1 MSNKGELTG
10 LRCKL
15 VKLPLLLNSSS
26 KPDWFFSELHILDD
40 PAAVVSNVA
49 KNGGETQFSRSS
61 RKLPFS
67 PGDPGVESRVTKK
80 GGEVRYNR

>member
-15 VKLPLLLNSSS
+15 VKLPLLTGFSVNHISS
-26 KPDWFFSELHILDD
+26 KNQGWWSVRLRKT
-40 PAAVVSNVA
+40 AAKLSFQ
-49 KNGGETQFSRSS
+49 GRT

-80 GGEVRYNR
+80 DGEVRYDR